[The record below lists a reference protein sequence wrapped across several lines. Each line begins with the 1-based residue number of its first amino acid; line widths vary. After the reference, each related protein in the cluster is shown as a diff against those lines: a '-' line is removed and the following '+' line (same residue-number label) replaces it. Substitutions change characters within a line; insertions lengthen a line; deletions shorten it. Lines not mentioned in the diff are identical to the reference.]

1 MEVISESS
9 LDYIE
14 LKSESRYSIPP
25 KFLDTSLTVL
35 ISSSSDSLPELLTD
49 MECIK
54 LNSSGESTPS
64 PSSTSDK
71 QHSTRRSSR
80 PSTSAVTKA
89 LDEQLHKIKR
99 RTIAKP
105 RRLDPATLAADVSEK
120 LIEKLYTNKKLNKV
134 KPTNLETIFEEP
146 KQTNNQKVTYVSATK
161 FRRAITFNNH
171 LVTNKAKVQ
180 ARRKRIK
187 RLLGTS
193 HKLKKVSMDVF
204 MEHLKALAEP
214 PGDDEPNL

>member
-1 MEVISESS
+1 
-9 LDYIE
+9 
-14 LKSESRYSIPP
+14 
-25 KFLDTSLTVL
+25 
-35 ISSSSDSLPELLTD
+35 

-54 LNSSGESTPS
+54 LNSSYSSSSNPSTPS
-64 PSSTSDK
+64 PSTTPNKSITA
-71 QHSTRRSSR
+71 RRSSR
-80 PSTSAVTKA
+80 ESTSTASKA

-120 LIEKLYTNKKLNKV
+120 LIEKLYTNKKLNKI

-146 KQTNNQKVTYVSATK
+146 KQMSNQKVIFVSATK
-161 FRRAITFNNH
+161 FRRSITFKDH
-171 LVTNKAKVQ
+171 LTVNKAKVQ

-193 HKLKKVSMDVF
+193 HKLKKMSMEAF
-204 MEHLKALAEP
+204 KEHLKELAGP
-214 PGDDEPNL
+214 PEDETPN